1 MKDASVDRRSGTND
15 LPWVT
20 VETFDDQRTA
30 EWDAHVRLFSDA
42 GFFHASPWMQVLQTS
57 YGFRPVGLLF
67 RRGTVVIG
75 MIPFVEVSSRFTG
88 RRGVSL
94 PFSDECPPLA
104 LKGKSGSL
112 LFPLIEFLRTQR
124 WDFFEIRGSNDHLRA
139 EVPSVSFYGHTVKFP
154 ENEEG
159 LWKSFQGRARTA
171 VRKSQALGVVVES
184 GASLESLRQFH
195 RLYCLTRQRHGLPPQ
210 PFSFFEAIHRHVLAN
225 GHGYVTLARAGG
237 QCVAGAV
244 FFHSGG
250 RAIYKYAAHDTRF
263 QSFCANNLVVW
274 AGLQRARQI
283 GCTSMDLG
291 RTSMSNEGLRQFK
304 QGWGST
310 EYRMDYAK
318 YDLRL
323 QQFVKEKDMAA
334 GWYNWAF
341 RRAPRWLSAAVGKVL
356 YKHWA

>member
-1 MKDASVDRRSGTND
+1 MRHTPHGQAIMKDASVDRRSGIND

-159 LWKSFQGRARTA
+159 LLQRFQGRARTA
-171 VRKSQALGVVVES
+171 VPKSQALGVVVES

-210 PFSFFEAIHRHVLAN
+210 PFSFFEAIHRHVL
-225 GHGYVTLARAGG
+225 
-237 QCVAGAV
+237 
-244 FFHSGG
+244 
-250 RAIYKYAAHDTRF
+250 
-263 QSFCANNLVVW
+263 
-274 AGLQRARQI
+274 
-283 GCTSMDLG
+283 
-291 RTSMSNEGLRQFK
+291 
-304 QGWGST
+304 
-310 EYRMDYAK
+310 
-318 YDLRL
+318 
-323 QQFVKEKDMAA
+323 
-334 GWYNWAF
+334 
-341 RRAPRWLSAAVGKVL
+341 
-356 YKHWA
+356 